1 MATVNGTE
9 IDLMPTE
16 GMRKEAERYRAWKAD
31 GRAGGTSVAA
41 RRATQILSGKELSA
55 ATVLVMSAW
64 FARHE
69 ADKQGEGYKPGSPAY
84 PSPGRVA
91 WAAWGGDPGQT
102 WATAKAKTI
111 KNAADRLHAI
121 SSEQVVSTESEQQR
135 ELTPDLTAPQVALY
149 EALEEIV
156 DELGQFDQGIG
167 AHGAH
172 YMPANPFAS
181 EGMQCS
187 NCVFY
192 TGPRACEVV
201 AGDIAPEGA
210 CKFWII
216 PEKLLT
222 PSSDADSPER
232 TIADPA
238 ELRLSAKRALE
249 RAAKPKADRAAPGE
263 LSEGDYVAWQSS
275 GGTARGRIEHI
286 MRTGTLGVPGSDFSI
301 DASADD
307 PAALIRIYRPEQ
319 DGWSE
324 TETLVGHKFST
335 LRKIDPLDEP
345 SDDSE
350 DDRAY
355 TEQRPYPNEHAARLL
370 DPAQFD
376 SFRRKNNDFAQGID
390 SIYGLNGND
399 PVRLQA
405 LRFDAQRFTVSEAK
419 KWLSDHDY
427 KPISFEPATGKSME
441 AQIDIKALS
450 KEVHRREAPQ
460 GLRVE
465 ESTDTGL
472 TFSFSSEAPVE
483 RWWGREVLMHDEGA
497 MDLERMNDGGPW
509 LWNHNRDV
517 VLGVAEKSWL
527 GADRRL
533 YVKTKW
539 SPNTTE
545 KGTEEYKR
553 RRDIE
558 AGIIR
563 NVSFAYEINDVREAQ
578 NGDMQ
583 VIKWNVLEVSSVSVP
598 ADQTVGLGRAHD
610 DSESTTSPLTTQEA
624 IQASTPTLETKQT
637 AERGADA
644 PQNPPSMEQAI
655 NVQEVQSAARQSER
669 DRVAAIRAMCDQHQV
684 GADLA
689 ERLIN
694 DDSTIDQAREAVLNQ
709 IGRTRV
715 EVQGRV
721 HDDASASLGMT
732 DKEVRNF
739 SFVRALNYLVNP
751 GDRAARE
758 AAAFEIEVGKAAA
771 EKYQRSSNGIVIP
784 NEVLRR
790 DLVVGT
796 STAGG
801 NLVST
806 DLLSGS
812 FIDLL
817 RNRMAM
823 MQAGVTMLSGLQGN
837 VSIPRQTSAATAYWV
852 GENSSPNESQQA
864 IDQVNMTPKTV
875 GAFVDYSRRLLL
887 QSSIDVESMIRSD
900 LAKVI
905 ALELDRAAIYGTG
918 STNQPLGLTNT
929 TGIGT
934 QTISTYGTFAEYIGM
949 ETDVA
954 SANADA
960 GALRY
965 IINASARGALK
976 STEKSATSTG
986 MFVYDDDQINGY
998 PVIVSN
1004 QLQSNDCLFGD
1015 FSQFVVGMWSG
1026 LDLTVDP
1033 YAGSTAGTV
1042 RIIALQD
1049 VDFAVKQPSAFC
1061 YGT

>member
-1 MATVNGTE
+1 MASINGTE

-16 GMRKEAERYRAWKAD
+16 GMREEAERYRAWKRE

-41 RRATQILSGKELSA
+41 RRATQILSGNELSPS
-55 ATVLVMSAW
+55 TVITMSAW

-69 ADKQGEGYKPGSPAY
+69 VDKQGEGYSPNSPAY

-111 KNAADRLHAI
+111 KNASDRLHNTAGTTDM
-121 SSEQVVSTESEQQR
+121 SAQPTEAR

-172 YMPANPFAS
+172 YMPASPFAN

-187 NCVFY
+187 NCIFY
-192 TGPRACEVV
+192 AGPRACEVV
-201 AGDIAPEGA
+201 SGDIAPEGA

-216 PEKLLT
+216 PEQLLST
-222 PSSDADSPER
+222 EASASSDGRAL
-232 TIADPA
+232 ADPDA
-238 ELRLSAKRALE
+238 V
-249 RAAKPKADRAAPGE
+249 RAAAGSVRAAAGE
-263 LSEGDYVAWQSS
+263 LSEGDFVAWQSS

-301 DASADD
+301 DASSDD
-307 PAALIRIYRPEQ
+307 PAAPIRIYRPKQ
-319 DGWSE
+319 DGWAE

-335 LRKIDPLDEP
+335 LRKIDALKAP
-345 SDDSE
+345 SSDSE
-350 DDRAY
+350 DDRTA
-355 TEQRPYPNEHAARLL
+355 EQRPYPNEHAARLL

-376 SFRRKNNDFAQGID
+376 RFRRKNNDFAQGID
-390 SIYGLNGND
+390 SIYGIKGND
-399 PVRLQA
+399 PLKLQA
-405 LRFDAQRFTVSEAK
+405 LRFDAARFTPAEAK
-419 KWLSDHDY
+419 KWLSDHDFT
-427 KPISFEPATGKSME
+427 PISFEPATGKAM
-441 AQIDIKALS
+441 QDRLDIKAIN
-450 KEVHRREAPQ
+450 KEVLRREAPQ

-483 RWWGREVLMHDEGA
+483 RWWGREVLMHDDGA
-497 MDLERMNDGGPW
+497 MDLARMNDGGPW

-517 VLGVAEKSWL
+517 VLGVAEKAWL
-527 GADRRL
+527 GSDRRL

-553 RRDIE
+553 RQDIE
-558 AGIIR
+558 AGIVR

-583 VIKWNVLEVSSVSVP
+583 VVKWNVLEVSSVSVP
-598 ADQTVGLGRAHD
+598 ADQTVGLGRSHQETNPD
-610 DSESTTSPLTTQEA
+610 PQPLTTEKT
-624 IQASTPTLETKQT
+624 IQASTPTLGTKQT
-637 AERGADA
+637 AERGPDST
-644 PQNPPSMEQAI
+644 QTPPSMEQTI
-655 NVQEVQSAARQSER
+655 NVQEVEAAARQSER
-669 DRVAAIRAMCDQHQV
+669 ERVATIRAMCDQHQV

-694 DDSTIDQAREAVLNQ
+694 DDATIDQAREAVLTQ
-709 IGRTRV
+709 LGRTRV
-715 EVQGRV
+715 EIQGRI
-721 HDDASASLGMT
+721 HDDNSASLGLT
-732 DKEVRNF
+732 DKETRSF

-771 EKYQRSSNGIVIP
+771 AKYERSSNGIVIP

-790 DLVVGT
+790 DLVVGA

-852 GENSSPNESQQA
+852 GESGSPTESQQA

-918 STNQPLGLTNT
+918 SSNQPLGLVNT

-934 QTISTYGTFAEYIGM
+934 QTITTYGTFAEYIGM

-954 SANADA
+954 TANADA

-965 IINASARGALK
+965 IINAAARGALK
-976 STEKSATSTG
+976 STEKSATSTAQ
-986 MFVYDDDQINGY
+986 FVYADDQINGY

-1004 QLQSNDCLFGD
+1004 QLQSNDALFGD
-1015 FSQFVVGMWSG
+1015 FSQFIVGMWSG

-1049 VDFAVKQPSAFC
+1049 VDFAVKQPGAFC

>member
-1 MATVNGTE
+1 MANVNGTE
-9 IDLMPTE
+9 IDLMPTK
-16 GMRKEAERYRAWKAD
+16 GMREEAERYRAWKAD

-41 RRATQILSGKELSA
+41 RRATQILSGKELSP

-69 ADKQGEGYKPGSPAY
+69 VDKQGEGYAPGSPAY

-111 KNAADRLHAI
+111 KNAADRLHNTD
-121 SSEQVVSTESEQQR
+121 SEAVVIAETAEQR

-172 YMPANPFAS
+172 YMPASPFAS

-187 NCVFY
+187 NCIFY
-192 TGPRACEVV
+192 AGPRACEVV

-216 PEKLLT
+216 PEQLLN
-222 PSSDADSPER
+222 PASDATAPER
-232 TIADPA
+232 TLADPT
-238 ELRLSAKRALE
+238 ELRLSAKQAAELAAK
-249 RAAKPKADRAAPGE
+249 RAAAGE

-335 LRKIDPLDEP
+335 LRKIEPLNAP
-345 SDDSE
+345 SQDTE
-350 DDRAY
+350 DDRTYA
-355 TEQRPYPNEHAARLL
+355 EQRPYPNEHAARLL

-376 SFRRKNNDFAQGID
+376 RFRRKNNDFAPGID
-390 SIYGLNGND
+390 SIYGISGND

-405 LRFDAQRFTVSEAK
+405 LRFDAARFTVSEAK

-427 KPISFEPATGKSME
+427 KPISFEPATGKSMD
-441 AQIDIKALS
+441 AQIDIKSLS

-483 RWWGREVLMHDEGA
+483 RWWGREVLMHDDGA

-517 VLGVAEKSWL
+517 VLGVAEKAWL
-527 GADRRL
+527 GNDRRL

-558 AGIIR
+558 AGIVR

-583 VIKWNVLEVSSVSVP
+583 VVKWNVLEVSSVSVP

-610 DSESTTSPLTTQEA
+610 DTETTSSPLTTQEA
-624 IQASTPTLETKQT
+624 IQASTSTLETKQT
-637 AERGADA
+637 AERGTDS
-644 PQNPPSMEQAI
+644 PQTPPLMDSTVDI
-655 NVQEVQSAARQSER
+655 KEVQSAARQSER
-669 DRVAAIRAMCDQHQV
+669 ERVAAIRAMCDQHQV
-684 GADLA
+684 GTDLA

-732 DKEVRNF
+732 DKEVRSF

-771 EKYQRSSNGIVIP
+771 DKYQRSSNGIVIP

-852 GENSSPNESQQA
+852 GESGSPTESQQA

-875 GAFVDYSRRLLL
+875 GAYVDYSRRLLL

-905 ALELDRAAIYGTG
+905 ALELDRAAIYGSG
-918 STNQPLGLTNT
+918 SSNQPLGLVNT

-934 QTISTYGTFAEYIGM
+934 QTITTYGTFAEYIGM

-965 IINASARGALK
+965 IINAAARGALK
-976 STEKSATSTG
+976 STEKSATSTAQ
-986 MFVYDDDQINGY
+986 FVYDNDQINGY

-1004 QLQSNDCLFGD
+1004 QLTTNDCLFGD

-1049 VDFAVKQPSAFC
+1049 VDFAVKQPGAFC

>member
-1 MATVNGTE
+1 MANVNGTE
-9 IDLMPTE
+9 INLMPTK
-16 GMRKEAERYRAWKAD
+16 GMRAEAERYRAWKAE
-31 GRAGGTSVAA
+31 GRKGGTSVAA
-41 RRATQILSGKELSA
+41 RRATQILSGKQLSPSV
-55 ATVLVMSAW
+55 VLLMSAW

-69 ADKQGEGYKPGSPAY
+69 VDKQGEGYSPGSPAY

-91 WAAWGGDPGQT
+91 WAAWGGDPGKT
-102 WATAKAKTI
+102 WADAKAKTI
-111 KNAADRLHAI
+111 KSATDRLHNTTTTA
-121 SSEQVVSTESEQQR
+121 VMDATANQQR

-172 YMPANPFAS
+172 YMPASPFAG

-192 TGPRACEVV
+192 AGPRACEVV

-216 PEKLLT
+216 PEQLLN
-222 PSSDADSPER
+222 PQADASTEGR
-232 TIADPA
+232 ATASADEVRRDAA
-238 ELRLSAKRALE
+238 ELLRNHQ
-249 RAAKPKADRAAPGE
+249 RAAAGE
-263 LSEGDYVAWQSS
+263 LSEGDFVAWQSS

-307 PAALIRIYRPEQ
+307 PAALIRIYRPKQ

-335 LRKIDPLDEP
+335 LRKIDPLAEP

-350 DDRAY
+350 DDDRAASSGS
-355 TEQRPYPNEHAARLL
+355 EQRPYPNEHAARLL

-376 SFRRKNNDFAQGID
+376 RFRRKNTDFAQGID
-390 SIYGLNGND
+390 SIYGIKGDD

-405 LRFDAQRFTVSEAK
+405 LRFDAARFTVSEAK

-427 KPISFEPATGKSME
+427 KPISFEPATGKSMDS
-441 AQIDIKALS
+441 AFDLKTIN
-450 KEVHRREAPQ
+450 KEVLRREAPQ

-483 RWWGREVLMHDEGA
+483 RWWGREVLMHDDGA
-497 MDLERMNDGGPW
+497 MDLDRMNDGGPW

-517 VLGVAEKSWL
+517 VLGVAEKAWL
-527 GADRRL
+527 GSDRRL

-558 AGIIR
+558 AGIVR

-583 VIKWNVLEVSSVSVP
+583 VVKWNVLEVSSVSVP

-610 DSESTTSPLTTQEA
+610 DTEPTTSPLTTQEA
-624 IQASTPTLETKQT
+624 IQAPTPTLETKQT
-637 AERGADA
+637 AERGPDA

-655 NVQEVQSAARQSER
+655 NVQEVQAAARQSER
-669 DRVAAIRAMCDQHQV
+669 ERVATIRAMCEQHQV
-684 GADLA
+684 GTDLA

-694 DDSTIDQAREAVLNQ
+694 DDATIDQAREAVLNQ

-715 EVQGRV
+715 EVQGRI
-721 HDDASASLGMT
+721 HDDASASIGMT
-732 DKEVRNF
+732 DKEVRSF

-751 GDRAARE
+751 GDRTARE
-758 AAAFEIEVGKAAA
+758 AASFEIEVGKAAA

-837 VSIPRQTSAATAYWV
+837 VSIPRQSSAATAYWV
-852 GENSSPNESQQA
+852 GESGSPTESQQA

-875 GAFVDYSRRLLL
+875 GAYVDYSRRLLL
-887 QSSIDVESMIRSD
+887 QSSIDVESMVRSD

-918 STNQPLGLTNT
+918 SSNQPLGLTNT
-929 TGIGT
+929 TGIGS
-934 QTISTYGTFAEYIGM
+934 QTITSYGTFAEYIGM

-965 IINASARGALK
+965 IVNAAARGALK
-976 STEKSATSTG
+976 STEKSATSTAQ
-986 MFVYDDDQINGY
+986 FVYADDQINGY

-1004 QLQSNDCLFGD
+1004 QLQSNDALFGD

-1049 VDFAVKQPSAFC
+1049 VDFAVKQPGAFC

>member
-1 MATVNGTE
+1 MANVNGTE
-9 IDLMPTE
+9 IDLMPTD
-16 GMRKEAERYRAWKAD
+16 GMRREAERYRAWKAD

-41 RRATQILSGKELSA
+41 RRATQILSGNELSP

-69 ADKQGEGYKPGSPAY
+69 VDKQGEGYKPGSPAY

-102 WATAKAKTI
+102 WATSKAKTI
-111 KNAADRLHAI
+111 KNAADRLHPI
-121 SSEQVVSTESEQQR
+121 SSEQVVSTATEQQR
-135 ELTPDLTAPQVALY
+135 ELTADLTAPQVALY

-172 YMPANPFAS
+172 YMPASPFAS

-192 TGPRACEVV
+192 AGPRACEVV

-216 PEKLLT
+216 PEQLLT
-222 PSSDADSPER
+222 PSTAADSPER
-232 TIADPA
+232 ALADPA
-238 ELRLSAKRALE
+238 ELRLSAKRA
-249 RAAKPKADRAAPGE
+249 AAGE
-263 LSEGDYVAWQSS
+263 LGEGDYVAWQSS
-275 GGTARGRIEHI
+275 GGTARGRIEHV
-286 MRTGTLGVPGSDFSI
+286 MRSGTLGVPGSDFSI
-301 DASADD
+301 DATAED
-307 PAALIRIYRPEQ
+307 PAALIRIYRPDQ

-324 TETLVGHKFST
+324 TETLVGHRFFT
-335 LRKIDPLDEP
+335 LRKIEPLDAP
-345 SDDSE
+345 SADSE
-350 DDRAY
+350 DDRTYA
-355 TEQRPYPNEHAARLL
+355 EQRPYPSEHAARLL

-376 SFRRKNNDFAQGID
+376 RFRRKNNDFAQGID
-390 SIYGLNGND
+390 SIYGIKGDD

-405 LRFDAQRFTVSEAK
+405 LRFDAARFTVSEAK

-427 KPISFEPATGKSME
+427 RPISFEPATGKSMD

-497 MDLERMNDGGPW
+497 MDLARMNDGGPW

-553 RRDIE
+553 RQDIE

-583 VIKWNVLEVSSVSVP
+583 VTKWNVLEVSSVSVP

-610 DSESTTSPLTTQEA
+610 DSESSASPLTTQSA

-637 AERGADA
+637 AERGPDA
-644 PQNPPSMEQAI
+644 PQTPPLMEAPVDI
-655 NVQEVQSAARQSER
+655 KEVQSAARQSER
-669 DRVAAIRAMCDQHQV
+669 ERVAAIRAMCDQHKV
-684 GADLA
+684 GSDLA
-689 ERLIN
+689 DSLIN
-694 DDSTIDQAREAVLNQ
+694 NDATIDQAREAVLNQ
-709 IGRTRV
+709 LGRTRT

-721 HDDASASLGMT
+721 HDDTSNALGLT
-732 DKEVRNF
+732 DKETRAF
-739 SFVRALNYLVNP
+739 SFVRALNYLVSP

-771 EKYQRSSNGIVIP
+771 AKYERSSNGIVIP
-784 NEVLRR
+784 NEVLQR

-801 NLVST
+801 NLVEAN
-806 DLLSGS
+806 LLSGS

-817 RNRMAM
+817 RNRMAL
-823 MQAGVTMLSGLQGN
+823 MQANVTMLSGLQGN
-837 VSIPRQTSAATAYWV
+837 IAIPRQTSAASAYWI
-852 GENSSPNESQQA
+852 GEGGSPTESQQA

-887 QSSIDVESMIRSD
+887 QSSIDVETMIRSD

-905 ALELDRAAIYGTG
+905 ALELDRAGIYGTG
-918 STNQPLGLTNT
+918 STSQPLGLTNT
-929 TGIGT
+929 TGIGS
-934 QTISTYGTFAEYIGM
+934 QTITTYGTYAEYVSM
-949 ETDVA
+949 ETKVAVANAEVA
-954 SANADA
+954 SMY
-960 GALRY
+960 Y
-965 IINASARGALK
+965 IINANARGALK
-976 STEKSATSTG
+976 TTEKSAGGTIGNFALT
-986 MFVYDDDQINGY
+986 DNTLNGY
-998 PVIVSN
+998 PVITSN
-1004 QLQSNDCLFGD
+1004 QLGTNDCLFGD
-1015 FSQFVVGMWSG
+1015 FSQFVIGMWSG

-1042 RIIALQD
+1042 RVIALQD
-1049 VDFAVKQPSAFC
+1049 VDFAVKQPGAFVF
-1061 YGT
+1061 GT

>member
-9 IDLMPTE
+9 IDLMPTK
-16 GMRKEAERYRAWKAD
+16 GMRVEAERYRAWKAE
-31 GRAGGTSVAA
+31 GRKGGTSVAA
-41 RRATQILSGKELSA
+41 RRATQILSGSELSP
-55 ATVLVMSAW
+55 ATVLLMSAW

-69 ADKQGEGYKPGSPAY
+69 VDKQGEGYSPGSPAY

-91 WAAWGGDPGQT
+91 WAAWGGDPGKT
-102 WATAKAKTI
+102 WADAKAKTI
-111 KNAADRLHAI
+111 KNAADRVQ
-121 SSEQVVSTESEQQR
+121 STVSGAEMAPKKTAQR

-172 YMPANPFAS
+172 YMPANPFAG

-192 TGPRACEVV
+192 AGPRACEVV
-201 AGDIAPEGA
+201 SGDIAPEGA

-216 PEKLLT
+216 PEHLLS
-222 PSSDADSPER
+222 PQSDASAEGR
-232 TIADPA
+232 TAATADEVRRGAA
-238 ELRLSAKRALE
+238 ELLRDRQ
-249 RAAKPKADRAAPGE
+249 RAAAGE
-263 LSEGDYVAWQSS
+263 LSEGDFVSWQSS

-286 MRTGTLGVPGSDFSI
+286 MRTGTLGVPGSEFSI

-335 LRKIDPLDEP
+335 LSKIEPLDAP
-345 SDDSE
+345 STDSE
-350 DDRAY
+350 DDRTAY
-355 TEQRPYPNEHAARLL
+355 SNSEQRPYPNEHAARLL
-370 DPAQFD
+370 DPTQFD
-376 SFRRKNNDFAQGID
+376 RFRRKNNDFAQGID
-390 SIYGLNGND
+390 SIYGIKGDD
-399 PVRLQA
+399 PVRLRA
-405 LRFDAQRFTVSEAK
+405 LRFDATRFTVSEAK

-427 KPISFEPATGKSME
+427 TPISFEPATGKSMTTS
-441 AQIDIKALS
+441 IDIKAIN
-450 KEVHRREAPQ
+450 KEVLRREAPQ

-465 ESTDTGL
+465 ERTDTGL

-497 MDLERMNDGGPW
+497 MDLARMNDGGPW

-517 VLGVAEKSWL
+517 VLGVAEKAWL
-527 GADRRL
+527 GSDRRL

-583 VIKWNVLEVSSVSVP
+583 VVAWNVLEVSSVSVP

-610 DSESTTSPLTTQEA
+610 DTNNATAPLTPQGA
-624 IQASTPTLETKQT
+624 IQAPVPTLETKQT
-637 AERGADA
+637 AERGTDA
-644 PQNPPSMEQAI
+644 PLNPPSMEQAI
-655 NVQEVQSAARQSER
+655 NVQEVQNAARQSER
-669 DRVAAIRAMCDQHQV
+669 ERVATIRAMCEAHQV

-694 DDSTIDQAREAVLNQ
+694 DDATIDQAREAVLNQ

-721 HDDASASLGMT
+721 HDDASASIGMT
-732 DKEVRNF
+732 DKEVRSF
-739 SFVRALNYLVNP
+739 SFLRALNYLVNP

-758 AAAFEIEVGKAAA
+758 AASFEIEVGKAAA

-796 STAGG
+796 ATAGG
-801 NLVST
+801 NLVSA
-806 DLLSGS
+806 DMGS

-837 VSIPRQTSAATAYWV
+837 ISLPRQSSAATAYWV
-852 GENSSPNESQQA
+852 GESGSPTESQQA

-875 GAFVDYSRRLLL
+875 GAYVDYSRRLLL
-887 QSSIDVESMIRSD
+887 QSSIDVESMVRSD
-900 LAKVI
+900 LTKVI

-918 STNQPLGLTNT
+918 SSNQPLGLVNT

-934 QTISTYGTFAEYIGM
+934 QTITSFGTFAEYIGM

-954 SANADA
+954 TANADA
-960 GALRY
+960 GSLRY
-965 IINASARGALK
+965 IINAAARGALK
-976 STEKSATSTG
+976 STEKSATSTAQ
-986 MFVYDDDQINGY
+986 FVYADDQINGY

-1004 QLQSNDCLFGD
+1004 QLTTNDCLFGD

-1049 VDFAVKQPSAFC
+1049 VDFAVKQPGAFC